1 MAALLPALRPF
12 ARALDLIDRP
22 GGHKTHH
29 GEVPVVGGLGM
40 FVGLFIAVFG
50 SGQRGQIGV
59 SVLAISGLMVF
70 LGALDDRFNLS
81 PRVRLCCHLAAAV
94 ALVYGT
100 GAVVTDL
107 GDLLGTG
114 VVRLGWLALPFT
126 VVSLV
131 ALVNA
136 FNMLDGLD
144 GLAGSTALVG
154 FLGLGGVASAQGQG
168 VALLIC
174 GSMVG
179 AIAAFLLYNMPL
191 HFNHAVR
198 TFMGDAGSTLLGFL
212 FASVALLVVQPSGHD
227 VPPVLILW
235 LIPIPIFELFA
246 STARRVLK
254 GLSPA
259 QADNGHFHHVLL
271 RAGFSVRLICA
282 VYVLFSACSA
292 YAGWRAYQAAVSEA
306 LLCGGFC
313 VLFGLWL
320 LFVANARLLVLRL
333 PLALR
338 RG

>member
-1 MAALLPALRPF
+1 VM
-12 ARALDLIDRP
+12 
-22 GGHKTHH
+22 G
-29 GEVPVVGGLGM
+29 
-40 FVGLFIAVFG
+40 FVGLGAIA
-50 SGQRGQIGV
+50 SGQGQ
-59 SVLAISGLMVF
+59 
-70 LGALDDRFNLS
+70 
-81 PRVRLCCHLAAAV
+81 AV
-94 ALVYGT
+94 
-100 GAVVTDL
+100 
-107 GDLLGTG
+107 
-114 VVRLGWLALPFT
+114 P
-126 VVSLV
+126 
-131 ALVNA
+131 
-136 FNMLDGLD
+136 
-144 GLAGSTALVG
+144 
-154 FLGLGGVASAQGQG
+154 
-168 VALLIC
+168 LLIC

-191 HFNHAVR
+191 QFNHAVR

-212 FASVALLVVQPSGHD
+212 FASVALLVVQPSGHE

-282 VYVLFSACSA
+282 IYVLFSGLCA
-292 YAGWRAYQAAVSEA
+292 YTGWRAYHAGVSEA

-313 VLFGLWL
+313 GLFGLWL
-320 LFVANARLLVLRL
+320 LFMASARLVVARL